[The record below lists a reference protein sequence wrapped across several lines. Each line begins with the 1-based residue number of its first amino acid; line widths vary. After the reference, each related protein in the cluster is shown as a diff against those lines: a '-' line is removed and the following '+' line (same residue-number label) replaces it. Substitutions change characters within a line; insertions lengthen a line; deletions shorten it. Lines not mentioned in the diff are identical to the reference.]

1 MYGGMFGKYTA
12 SKTTEQTTKQLN
24 IKHMLE
30 EGVLNWEKILTVI
43 IGVIIVGTIYL
54 VLRAMRRAKRRKIER
69 DAMLQKSDKQK
80 P

>member
-1 MYGGMFGKYTA
+1 MCGGMFGKSIA